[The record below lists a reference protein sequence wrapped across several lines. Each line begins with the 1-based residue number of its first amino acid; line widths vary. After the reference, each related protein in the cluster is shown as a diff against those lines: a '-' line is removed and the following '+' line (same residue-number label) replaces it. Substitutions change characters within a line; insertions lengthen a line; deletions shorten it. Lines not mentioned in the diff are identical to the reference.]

1 MAIATVNPANG
12 ETVKTY
18 DEMSEADL
26 ERALAAAAAAA
37 ASYRLTS
44 FDDRAE
50 WMRRAAG
57 ILDSEQDQIAAMMT
71 TEMGKTLVAARQEVA
86 KCATACRYYA
96 DHAAGF
102 LADEPADA
110 SAVGAQDAYV
120 SYQPLGP
127 VLAIMPWNFPLWQAM
142 RFAAPALMAGNVG
155 LLKHA
160 SNVPQTALF
169 MQDLFTRAG
178 FPHGTFQT
186 LLVGSAR
193 VEAILRDRRV
203 TAATLTGSGPAGQS
217 VAAIAGDEIK
227 KVVLELGGS
236 DPFVVMPSA
245 DLRAAA
251 RVAAVARVLNNGQ
264 SCIAAKRFIV
274 HEAVYSEFERLFT
287 EQMAGKVVGDPMLE
301 GTDVGPL
308 ASEQQRDDVEKLVA
322 DAVANGA
329 KVLCGGAVPEG
340 PGFYYPPTVLAGI
353 TAEMRVHTEEV
364 FGPVATLYRVP
375 DIDAA
380 LELANGTEFG
390 LGANAWTNDE
400 QEQSRFIRD
409 LVAGMVFI
417 NGNVTSY
424 PQLPFGG
431 VKTSGHGRELS
442 VQGIREF
449 CNVKA
454 VWVGRPSRG

>member
-1 MAIATVNPANG
+1 
-12 ETVKTY
+12 VKTY

-26 ERALAAAAAAA
+26 ERALTAAAAAA
-37 ASYRLTS
+37 ASYRLTG

-142 RFAAPALMAGNVG
+142 RFAVPALMAGNVG

-217 VAAIAGDEIK
+217 VAAIAGSEIK

-251 RVAAVARVLNNGQ
+251 QVGAVARCLNNGQ

-274 HEAVYSEFERLFT
+274 HEQVYEEFERLFT
-287 EQMAGKVVGDPMLE
+287 EQMASKVVGDPMLE

-322 DAVANGA
+322 DAVAQGA
-329 KVLCGGAVPEG
+329 KALCGGAAPEG
-340 PGFYYPPTVLAGI
+340 PGFYYPPTVLASI
-353 TAEMRVHTEEV
+353 TEEMRVHTEEV

-390 LGANAWTNDE
+390 LGANVWTNDE
-400 QEQSRFIRD
+400 QERSRFIRD
-409 LVAGMVFI
+409 FVAGMVFV

-449 CNVKA
+449 CNIKS
-454 VWVGRPSRG
+454 VWIGSPGH

>member
-12 ETVKTY
+12 ETVKTF

-26 ERALAAAAAAA
+26 ERCLAAAAAAA
-37 ASYRLTS
+37 ASYRLTG

-142 RFAAPALMAGNVG
+142 RFAVPALMAGNVG

-169 MQDLFTRAG
+169 MQDLFARAG
-178 FPHGTFQT
+178 FPDGTFQT

-217 VAAIAGDEIK
+217 VAAIAGSEIK

-251 RVAAVARVLNNGQ
+251 QVGAVARCLNNGQ

-274 HEAVYSEFERLFT
+274 HEAVYEEFERLFT
-287 EQMAGKVVGDPMLE
+287 EQMASKVVGDPMLE

-329 KVLCGGAVPEG
+329 KVLCGGAAPEG

-353 TAEMRVHTEEV
+353 TEEMRVHTEEV

-390 LGANAWTNDE
+390 LGANAWTSDA
-400 QEQSRFIRD
+400 QEKSRFIRD
-409 LVAGMVFI
+409 FVAGMVFI

-449 CNVKA
+449 CNIKS
-454 VWVGRPSRG
+454 VWIGG